1 MSDEYL
7 SVSIT
12 IVLLRQ
18 NWVFSDSNCALV
30 FQSED
35 LDKCEGNGEG
45 MGGGTRLDSRDGNLC
60 HLGIGI
66 QRGRETKSPGL
77 VGGWGDQVPMTREVS
92 DKCQG
97 VVWWSWDKFTAY
109 VDLQHVSILE
119 AREGSRKTRVK
130 GDVERERRYY

>member
-1 MSDEYL
+1 M
-7 SVSIT
+7 
-12 IVLLRQ
+12 
-18 NWVFSDSNCALV
+18 
-30 FQSED
+30 
-35 LDKCEGNGEG
+35 EGIGK
-45 MGGGTRLDSRDGNLC
+45 GTRLDSRDGDSEYRE
-60 HLGIGI
+60 GER
-66 QRGRETKSPGL
+66 QRGL
-77 VGGWGDQVPMTREVS
+77 GGWGDQVPMTREVS

>member
-1 MSDEYL
+1 MGHLTLPLDL
-7 SVSIT
+7 TISIDRST
-12 IVLLRQ
+12 IRYMTCMYPCVT
-18 NWVFSDSNCALV
+18 FASLV
-30 FQSED
+30 
-35 LDKCEGNGEG
+35 EGI
-45 MGGGTRLDSRDGNLC
+45 GGGTRLDSRDG
-60 HLGIGI
+60 HLDFEYREGER
-66 QRGRETKSPGL
+66 QRGL
-77 VGGWGDQVPMTREVS
+77 GGWGDQVPMTREVS

>member
-1 MSDEYL
+1 MIFGP
-7 SVSIT
+7 V
-12 IVLLRQ
+12 R
-18 NWVFSDSNCALV
+18 DSRETGVRTRARGEQV
-30 FQSED
+30 GVED
-35 LDKCEGNGEG
+35 LGQKCGGPGEG
-45 MGGGTRLDSRDGNLC
+45 IGGGTRLDSRDGNLC

-109 VDLQHVSILE
+109 VDLQHVS
-119 AREGSRKTRVK
+119 
-130 GDVERERRYY
+130 

>member
-35 LDKCEGNGEG
+35 LDKCGGNGEG
-45 MGGGTRLDSRDGNLC
+45 IGGGTRLDSRDGNLC

-97 VVWWSWDKFTAY
+97 VVWRSWDKLTAY
-109 VDLQHVSILE
+109 VDLQHVS
-119 AREGSRKTRVK
+119 
-130 GDVERERRYY
+130 